1 MTPFL
6 KQVAQKYFNP
16 SESTDHNCYIF
27 ANRRSLLFFRKYY
40 SEQVKNLHKT
50 VFCPQMLTIA
60 DFIYK
65 ASGEVPADKIDLL
78 LCLYDCY
85 KELIS
90 PCESLDEFLFWGEM
104 ILSDFGDVDKYLID
118 ARKIFTNVSDFKK
131 IQGNPGDYLDSE
143 QIKAL
148 EAFVTC
154 LQVGRDG
161 KYKESFRKT
170 WEILLPLYTSF
181 REALEKQGKA
191 YDGMVYRRMAELA
204 REEGMEGTLKKKFP
218 ETAQFVFVGLNAPT
232 DSELAILRAM
242 KKEGLAK
249 FCWDYSSEWIKDPDN
264 KSSFFLREHIRQFGQ
279 DMELDPEGVGK
290 PEINVLSV
298 PSSIGQCKQLGSIF
312 RRTCTDENGRPYVP
326 GIETAIVLPEENLL
340 IPTLNAL
347 PEEIEKIN
355 VTMGYPMSGSLI
367 SALIDNICSMQMHMR
382 TSSDGAVSFY
392 HKQVYDIFANPLVK
406 GTIDERQE
414 RIIESVK
421 SEHKHYIPQADL
433 AEKEE
438 GLLST
443 IFTPAISAAADANAS
458 QIRELC
464 GYLKRVI
471 ETIALLIKGT
481 EDNSIELDFAKEYYS
496 AIERLENFNL
506 EIIPATFF
514 HLLSNLVRR
523 STVPFK
529 GEPLQGLQIM
539 GPLETR
545 ALDFENVIILSCNDG
560 IFPRHN
566 SSESFIPAELRRGFG
581 LPSHEYQDAL
591 WAYYFYRLIQ
601 RAKKVWMVLSTSND
615 QKIGSVEESRYIKQ
629 LELGFGARI
638 NRFVATSVIK
648 AGQNYPDIKKSPEHI
663 AKLTADGKFLSAS
676 ALKDYL
682 NCQAKFY
689 YSHIEGLRKPD
700 EVKENLDSGMLGTV
714 FHAVMQDLYSEKE
727 EYSLSE
733 IRKIRK
739 DTHRIEASLD
749 KHIAEQLHSDTISGR
764 TLIDK
769 HLILQYVDK
778 ALETDEALLEVK
790 GEKLHILGLEKSVY
804 GTLNGFKFIGKID
817 RMDSFTAGTV
827 RIVDYKTGKVND
839 KEKAMQISES
849 TISSIF
855 SKTTQNKNR
864 PLISLQMLIYDLL
877 IRNSDK
883 QEIKRHCD
891 GKILENVIYQPSS
904 LFVNKEP
911 MCCNIDDDTLASFQ
925 KELNLCL
932 DEIKDTAGYWEKTDD
947 VRNTCAYCDFRTI
960 CGK

>member
-6 KQVAQKYFNP
+6 KQVARKYFNP
-16 SESTDHNCYIF
+16 SESTDRNCYIF

-40 SEQVKNLHKT
+40 SEQVSGARKT
-50 VFCPQMLTIA
+50 VFCPQMITIA

-65 ASGEVPADKIDLL
+65 ASGKTPADKIDLL

-85 KELIS
+85 KKLTDT
-90 PCESLDEFLFWGEM
+90 CESLDEFLFWGEM

-118 ARKIFTNVSDFKK
+118 AGSIFTNVADFKK
-131 IQGNPGDYLDSE
+131 IQGNPRDYLDSE

-148 EAFVTC
+148 ESFVTC

-181 REALEKQGKA
+181 KESLEKQGKA
-191 YDGMVYRRMAELA
+191 YDGMVYRALAELA
-204 REEGMEGTLKKKFP
+204 RKEGMTDILKKSFP
-218 ETAQFVFVGLNAPT
+218 DAGQFVFIGLNAPT

-249 FCWDYSSEWIKDPDN
+249 FCWDYSSKWIKDPAN
-264 KSSFFLREHIRQFGQ
+264 KSSFFLRDHVLQFGQ
-279 DMELDPEGVGK
+279 DMDPDPEGLGE

-298 PSSIGQCKQLGSIF
+298 PSSIGQCKQLGGIF
-312 RRTCTDENGRPYVP
+312 RHTCIDGEGNPYVP

-367 SALIDNICSMQMHMR
+367 SALVDNICSMQMHVR
-382 TSSDGAVSFY
+382 TASDGTVSFY

-406 GTIDERQE
+406 QTICEKEAQV
-414 RIIESVK
+414 IENVK
-421 SEHKHYIPQADL
+421 SSHKHYIPREEL
-433 AEKEE
+433 ASQDGE
-438 GLLST
+438 LLNA
-443 IFTPAISAAADANAS
+443 IFTPAISAAANADAS
-458 QIRELC
+458 QIHGLC
-464 GYLKRVI
+464 AYLKNVV
-471 ETIALLIKGT
+471 EKTALLIKGK
-481 EDNSIELDFAKEYYS
+481 ENDSIELDFAKEYYS
-496 AIERLENFNL
+496 AIESLDDFNL

-514 HLLSNLVRR
+514 RLLSNLVRR
-523 STVPFK
+523 SSVPFK

-560 IFPRHN
+560 VFPRHN
-566 SSESFIPAELRRGFG
+566 ASESFIPAELKRGFG

-601 RAKKVWMVLSTSND
+601 RAKKVWMILSTSND
-615 QKIGSVEESRYIKQ
+615 QKIGSIEESRYIKQ
-629 LELGFGARI
+629 LELGFGVKI
-638 NRFVATSVIK
+638 NRYVSTSAIK
-648 AGQNYPDIKKSPEHI
+648 AGQDYHDIKKSPEHI
-663 AKLTADGKFLSAS
+663 ARLTADGKFLSAS

-689 YSHIEGLRKPD
+689 YSHIEGLAKPD
-700 EVKENLDSGMLGTV
+700 EVKENLDPGMLGTV
-714 FHAVMQDLYSEKE
+714 FHAVMQDLYSGKS
-727 EYSLSE
+727 EYSLPE

-739 DTHRIEASLD
+739 DTARIEDSVNR
-749 KHIAEQLHSDTISGR
+749 HIAEQLHTDLLTGR

-778 ALETDEALLEVK
+778 TLETDEAQLSVK

-804 GTLNGFKFIGKID
+804 ANFNGFKFIGKID
-817 RMDSFTAGTV
+817 RIDSFTAGTV

-839 KEKAMQISES
+839 KEKAGEI
-849 TISSIF
+849 TDAIIASIF
-855 SKTTQNKNR
+855 GKTSKTR
-864 PLISLQMLIYDLL
+864 PQISLQMLLYDLL
-877 IRNSDK
+877 IKDSDK
-883 QEIKRHCD
+883 ADIKERFK
-891 GKILENVIYQPSS
+891 GKNLENVIYQPSA
-904 LFVNKEP
+904 LFVNNDP
-911 MCCNIDDDTLASFQ
+911 MCCKTNDDTLEKFR
-925 KELNLCL
+925 KELNVCL
-932 DEIKDTAGYWEKTDD
+932 DEIRDTSGYWEKTGDTN
-947 VRNTCAYCDFRTI
+947 NTCKYCDFRTI